1 MTALGRVW
9 RAGLVLAL
17 LLIASFGVAAPPE
30 RCPSAS
36 AADVERSAQSA
47 VDWFVRNQYGDGRWL
62 YLYRPAKDEVPDE
75 YNVVRHA
82 GAAMGLYQAAEAG
95 IPGALASADRG
106 TRWALD
112 HLIERDD
119 WAAVSWSGETATGST
134 ALLLAGLDIRR
145 AATGDTQYDD
155 VMRKLGRFLAAQ
167 VEPSGAVLAY
177 YDPGRGGP
185 IPDEYSKYYTGE
197 AYWALARLHRTFPD
211 EEWGKVADR
220 VGAYLARS
228 RDDEEGYWPGIA
240 DHWAG
245 YGLAETSAYR
255 RLTSDEV
262 DYARRQ
268 AGLFGAQARWVEA
281 RFGPWG
287 GVARGSPIPRGG
299 GYGVINEG
307 FTGLWHAAQA
317 DSRLADLRGPLASR
331 TACVAG
337 LAIEAQASAAD
348 AARYGKPSRVEG
360 AWFRDGETRMDDQQH
375 TLAAMLRA
383 VPVLEA
389 RGSSEDSPSAWLWAL
404 VLLLA
409 LNPPRAAFGIP
420 RGGRETGVAAARGG
434 REAVVIS
441 ARGGALGALLACAAA
456 AVGDLLLDALDVSA
470 PAFATAAGIIAV
482 AVGIADLVR
491 RPPSPEPALPGRRAA
506 LVPVAIPLVA
516 RPALVVIA
524 LGAGILTTLGA
535 MAIGVAT
542 LTALATRPV
551 DGPSGRVLRWAGR
564 VLAAGLVVAG
574 VLLGIDGI
582 LGV

>member
-1 MTALGRVW
+1 VTPLGRVW
-9 RAGLVLAL
+9 RAGLVLAVL
-17 LLIASFGVAAPPE
+17 LVVTFGVAAPPE
-30 RCPSAS
+30 RCPSVS
-36 AADVERSAQSA
+36 AADVERSARSA
-47 VDWFVRNQYGDGRWL
+47 TDWFIRNQKPDGTWL
-62 YLYRPAKDEVPDE
+62 YLYRPDGDQVPDE
-75 YNVVRHA
+75 YNAVRHA

-106 TRWALD
+106 TEWALD
-112 HLIERDD
+112 HLIRHGN
-119 WAAVSWSGETATGST
+119 WSAVSWSGETATGSS

-145 AATGDTQYDD
+145 AATGSTQYDD
-155 VMRKLGRFLAAQ
+155 VMRRLGRFLVAQ
-167 VEPSGAVLAY
+167 VERSGAVLAY

-211 EEWGKVADR
+211 EQWGKVADR
-220 VGAYLARS
+220 VGAYLATR
-228 RDDEEGYWPGIA
+228 RDDEEGYWPEVA

-245 YGLAETSAYR
+245 YGLAETAAYR
-255 RLTSDEV
+255 ELTDDEV

-268 AGLFGAQARWVEA
+268 AGLFGAQARWIEA

-307 FTGLWHAAQA
+307 FTGLWHAARA
-317 DSRLADLRGPLASR
+317 DARLADLQDPIASR
-331 TACVAG
+331 TGCIAG
-337 LAIEAQASAAD
+337 LAIEAQAD
-348 AARYGKPSRVEG
+348 AAEAASAPKPSRVEG

-383 VPVLEA
+383 VPVLE
-389 RGSSEDSPSAWLWAL
+389 RPSDTEDTPSAWLWAL

-420 RGGRETGVAAARGG
+420 REASAARGG
-434 REAVVIS
+434 AV
-441 ARGGALGALLACAAA
+441 GALIVIASAAL
-456 AVGDLLLDALDVSA
+456 GTLLLDAFDVSA

-482 AVGIADLVR
+482 LVGITDLIR
-491 RPPSPEPALPGRRAA
+491 RPPSPEPALPGARAA
-506 LVPVAIPLVA
+506 IVPVAIPIVA

-524 LGAGILTTLGA
+524 LGAGILTTAGA
-535 MAIGVAT
+535 MVVGVAT
-542 LTALATRPV
+542 LVALAARAPIE
-551 DGPSGRVLRWAGR
+551 GPGGRILRWVAR
-564 VLAAGLVVAG
+564 VLAAGLIVAG